1 MANTKVQSE
10 QIANNAVV
18 TATITDANIT
28 TAKIAADAI
37 TTAKIADSVG
47 LGGSPTTT
55 TQSASDNT
63 TKVATTAYVTTAL
76 ANLADSAP
84 TTLDTLNELAAA
96 LGDDAN
102 FSTTV
107 TNSIATKLPL
117 AGGAMTGAITTNSTF
132 DGVDIAT
139 RDAILT
145 STTTT
150 AGAAL
155 PKAGG
160 TLTGTVTSSSHLQIA
175 GNLDIVGQI
184 GAYNNPSSS
193 WGSMNF
199 RATDYVFKNSGGT
212 SKMTLS
218 STGNLDLAGTLDVT
232 GATVLDSTLGV
243 AGTTKLGEI
252 ASIGQNS
259 PVSPNDATSFLHI
272 GDANNQDTSIVLQDA
287 VEIWEIYQN
296 DNLSFRFDTTAVM
309 TLERVTGNVGIGT
322 DTPLGK
328 FVVSNGGAEGI
339 EVFPGSASGQN
350 SFQHYNRSGSAY
362 LRNRNIASEFTF
374 NLSGA
379 ADDAVTFKAGG
390 NVGIGTNAP
399 GWQLDVRRNDTGNTP
414 SIGIRQLGSGDASMD
429 FQTTTSP
436 YGFSIGVDGSDSDKF
451 KIASAPGDV
460 GTNTRFTIDTSGNVG
475 IGTTSPAAKL
485 DIATAGSTAKPLAIR
500 ITNAASTTYAWEIW
514 RDNTDGDLRFGEEL
528 NGTDTTR
535 VTFESGG
542 KVGIGTT
549 APAVKIHASQTY
561 ATPTNGI
568 SADTVGIF
576 SKNDTAN
583 GNANIS
589 VLSRSSGTAS
599 LYLGD
604 ESDENKWAVSSLTS
618 NSGLTFN
625 YAGAERF
632 RIAGAGHFTFTGK
645 DANSNQIIMKDSG
658 GATDGTLYAEAGEI
672 GFLDADGNWAI
683 KNTTDTDIRFSVNN
697 SEKMRIL
704 ADGEI
709 VCQNSIFDTYAPLVN
724 GVTADAFVM
733 NRHSTAGS
741 LGMWRTN
748 TMEWKVYH
756 NGVGYIM
763 TWGSNGVISGD
774 FNDTSD
780 LNLKENISSITD
792 GTTVIKALRPVKF
805 DWKASKKGNN
815 QHGFIAQEVEA
826 VLPDAIE
833 GNDYVENETGLPE
846 DEPAGNGKNM
856 NSNAVLAHAV
866 KAIQELEAR
875 IATLEE

>member
-1 MANTKVQSE
+1 MANTKVYGE
-10 QIANNAVV
+10 QIVDGSI
-18 TATITDANIT
+18 TA
-28 TAKIAADAI
+28 AKIADGTVLAQDIADDAI
-37 TTAKIADSVG
+37 TTAKIADDVG

-542 KVGIGTT
+542 NVGIGTT
-549 APAVKIHASQTY
+549 SPSSY
-561 ATPTNGI
+561 LATKLVLGCADEDGMTLAATSSSTKQNIYFADGTSG
-568 SADTVGIF
+568 SAR
-576 SKNDTAN
+576 NR
-583 GNANIS
+583 GN
-589 VLSRSSGTAS
+589 LSYDHNLDQLSMGTAS
-599 LYLGD
+599 GSARWAMDNTGAVTMPAQPAFQVEKNASQDNIAVGSAVTVLWQTEIFDVGSNFASNTFTAPVTGKYQLNAHVLIQNADTASTYYQLQLITSNRLYYD
-604 ESDENKWAVSSLTS
+604 TVSSNAFAADYVYQTLN
-618 NSGLTFN
+618 NSVLADMD
-625 YAGAERF
+625 AGDTA
-632 RIAGAGHFTFTGK
+632 IVAIVQ
-645 DANSNQIIMKDSG
+645 S
-658 GATDGTLYAEAGEI
+658 DGTA
-672 GFLDADGNWAI
+672 
-683 KNTTDTDIRFSVNN
+683 
-697 SEKMRIL
+697 
-704 ADGEI
+704 
-709 VCQNSIFDTYAPLVN
+709 Q
-724 GVTADAFVM
+724 
-733 NRHSTAGS
+733 
-741 LGMWRTN
+741 
-748 TMEWKVYH
+748 
-756 NGVGYIM
+756 
-763 TWGSNGVISGD
+763 
-774 FNDTSD
+774 SD
-780 LNLKENISSITD
+780 LNA
-792 GTTVIKALRPVKF
+792 TTCSFSGYLVA
-805 DWKASKKGNN
+805 
-815 QHGFIAQEVEA
+815 
-826 VLPDAIE
+826 
-833 GNDYVENETGLPE
+833 
-846 DEPAGNGKNM
+846 
-856 NSNAVLAHAV
+856 
-866 KAIQELEAR
+866 
-875 IATLEE
+875 